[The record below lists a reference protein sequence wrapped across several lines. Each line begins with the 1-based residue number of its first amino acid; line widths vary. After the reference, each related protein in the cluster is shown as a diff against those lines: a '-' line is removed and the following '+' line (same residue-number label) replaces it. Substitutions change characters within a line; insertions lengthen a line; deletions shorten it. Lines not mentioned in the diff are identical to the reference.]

1 MVKSI
6 KRYFWRYDFFTINK
20 TIYIVQRSILLEYN
34 LQLINVSRI
43 IRFIQIKNMPI

>member
-6 KRYFWRYDFFTINK
+6 KRYFWRYDFLTITK
-20 TIYIVQRSILLEYN
+20 TYIVQRSILLEYN

-43 IRFIQIKNMPI
+43 IRFTQIKNMPI